1 MSLTRY
7 MYTVYKY
14 KNKNRVYKTQYKI
27 YSTERRFLKN
37 LMAVVS
43 PVYSNFWLINAQVAT
58 NANFSQTRENLQN

>member
-37 LMAVVS
+37 LMPVVS
-43 PVYSNFWLINAQVAT
+43 PVCSNFWLNAQVAT
-58 NANFSQTRENLQN
+58 NANLE